1 MDLQDNLHH
10 AGPLPAAQACT
21 DDRFAD
27 VQMLY
32 ANGAFGAAWRALQ
45 RRADDGQ
52 DDACWWMHVLR
63 LGAALGDTDQALAAV
78 DALQALQPDAGVWLP
93 ALRAAW
99 GHAKARKHW
108 GLAKA
113 LGYRLTRL
121 APEDVPLRVLHLLDA
136 LEAGRTR
143 QDDLQALMAS
153 PLPLGTLPPAVLRRL
168 IAALKNGGFQ
178 GDAAKLLNY
187 FLKRHPPATAQEKE
201 ETALLACTIQCHA
214 QAAALLAGQCGLRSR
229 YLCSLACHLALD
241 WAGFDRVR
249 LSSAEL
255 LQLLASDAQ
264 WQPPMVFSFLML
276 PGYGHADYLA
286 LTRRLAQSMP
296 VPKRYQCARQPA
308 RPDRLRVGYLSGDFK
323 SHPCNQLA
331 CPVFER
337 HDHGRFEWVAFDNSR
352 DDASP
357 ARRRILAT
365 FDRVVAVQG
374 LSPVEL
380 AQAIRAEGIDVLVD
394 LSGHTTDNRLDV
406 LALRPA
412 PVQISWLGF
421 PASVGAALVDYML
434 TDAVSAPPDSR
445 AAFDEALIYLP
456 VSDRPGGECTPA
468 LSPLPRHAQGLPG
481 DAVVLA
487 CFNQIAKLTQEV
499 FDLWC
504 ELLRAVPHSVL
515 WLGDEGPAARQA
527 LQAAA
532 ALRGV
537 QPDRLVWAGRLAH
550 QDHLR
555 RIACADLILDTQPY
569 TMHTTA
575 VDALAAGVPFLT
587 YRGDT
592 VASRVS
598 SSLLHTAGLGDCVCA
613 DAANYLQRMVA
624 LAGDAPAT
632 RQLRQRFEAARTQSP
647 LFDSTSFARYLE
659 AAYDMAFARWQTGLP
674 PADITLVK
682 E

>member
-1 MDLQDNLHH
+1 MNLSDNHHH
-10 AGPLPAAQACT
+10 AGPLPAGQACT
-21 DDRFAD
+21 GERFAD
-27 VQMLY
+27 VQVLY

-45 RRADDGQ
+45 LRASDGQ
-52 DDACWWMHVLR
+52 DGVSWWMYALR
-63 LGAALGDTDQALAAV
+63 LGAALGDTDRALAAV
-78 DALQALQPDAGVWLP
+78 DALQVLQPDAGVWLP

-99 GHAKARKHW
+99 AHAKARRHW
-108 GLAKA
+108 GLAKE

-121 APEDVPLRVLHLLDA
+121 APGDVPLRVLHLLDA

-143 QDDLQALMAS
+143 QDDLQALTAS
-153 PLPLGTLPPAVLRRL
+153 PLPLGTLSPELLRRL
-168 IAALKNGGFQ
+168 IAALKNGGFE
-178 GDAAKLLNY
+178 GDAVKLLAY
-187 FLKRHPPATAQEKE
+187 LLKRHPPATDEETEK
-201 ETALLACTIQCHA
+201 TALLACTIKCHA
-214 QAAALLAGQCGLRSR
+214 QAAALLAGQSGLRSR

-241 WAGFDRVR
+241 WAGFKKAR

-255 LQLLASDAQ
+255 LQLLAADAQ
-264 WQPPMVFSFLML
+264 WQPPMVFYFLML
-276 PGYGHADYLA
+276 PGYDHADYLA
-286 LTRRLAQSMP
+286 LTRRLALSMP
-296 VPKRYQCARQPA
+296 APKRYQYA
-308 RPDRLRVGYLSGDFK
+308 RPSVRPERLRVGYLSGDFK
-323 SHPCNQLA
+323 SHPCTQMA

-337 HDHGRFEWVAFDNSR
+337 HDHRRFEWVAFDNSR

-365 FDRVVAVQG
+365 FGRVVAVQG
-374 LSPVEL
+374 FSSVAL

-394 LSGHTTDNRLDV
+394 MSGHTTDNRLDV

-421 PASVGAALVDYML
+421 PASVGAALVDYMV

-456 VSDRPGGECTPA
+456 VSDRPGGECLPGLT
-468 LSPLPRHAQGLPG
+468 PLPRHAQGLPE
-481 DAVVLA
+481 DALVLA
-487 CFNQIAKLTQEV
+487 CFNQVAKLTEEV

-504 ELLRAVPHSVL
+504 ELVRAVPRSVL
-515 WLGDEGPAARQA
+515 WLCDEGPAARQA

-537 QPDRLVWAGRLAH
+537 QPDRLVWAGRLGH

-587 YRGDT
+587 VCGNT

-598 SSLLHTAGLGDCVCA
+598 SSLLHTAGLEDCVCA
-613 DAANYLQRMVA
+613 DAANYLQRMAA
-624 LAGDAPAT
+624 LAGDAPAR

-647 LFDSTSFARYLE
+647 LFDSTSFAHYLE
-659 AAYDMAFARWQTGLP
+659 AAYDMAYARWQAGLP
-674 PADITLVK
+674 PADITIGAG
-682 E
+682 